1 MSSLSTLS
9 MNCPSA
15 VARCSPDRQMVLSR
29 SEEHTSELQ
38 SHSDLVC
45 RLLLEKKKK
54 RKQEIVEWQYFQLR
68 GIITLSSWDQ
78 CHHVRLHR
86 PASMTSPSRKSQGTD
101 TSRSTTDRE
110 SR

>member
-54 RKQEIVEWQYFQLR
+54 KKQQIMIQRHHLANPAKDHR
-68 GIITLSSWDQ
+68 TIIDHLS
-78 CHHVRLHR
+78 RN
-86 PASMTSPSRKSQGTD
+86 
-101 TSRSTTDRE
+101 TDRKDSPRYNCTRSDSIGAIRTTYYDDE
-110 SR
+110 S